1 VNVGTTVRLPGE
13 AIYGSFGDDMPETKR
28 LQQLGRPTLVVARL
42 DMSDTGPNC
51 AATTRTICSV
61 LSSGVNSVC
70 VTPPQVFIIGR
81 AGDGGWR
88 LGLPAGVW
96 AFSAS
101 AAGGCRCLQDP
112 NRIHLIVL
120 GGDIVT
126 DRRDG
131 PSSVTAVRSP
141 FRSPMTV
148 HTPEDRP

>member
-1 VNVGTTVRLPGE
+1 MG
-13 AIYGSFGDDMPETKR
+13 A
-28 LQQLGRPTLVVARL
+28 LV
-42 DMSDTGPNC
+42 
-51 AATTRTICSV
+51 AATATNAQ
-61 LSSGVNSVC
+61 L
-70 VTPPQVFIIGR
+70 
-81 AGDGGWR
+81 
-88 LGLPAGVW
+88 LGLADEIGTISVGKLADLILLDGNPADNI
-96 AFSAS
+96 
-101 AAGGCRCLQDP
+101 RILQDP